1 MMLVEKSLAVM
12 KTSILIFIKLERNLR
27 KAKRMDEILFLINT
41 CVQGLNKENIFKQKM
56 KEFYISEVM
65 YYNIRKT
72 IIDAESITMTNK
84 KRKDSTEQ
92 NEKLKSKHTTM
103 FVNDSLSVF
112 GSNAVISLSKDH
124 LGNLQPNYFSKD
136 GMGRKS
142 KFSSTFNRRNLERF
156 KCSVA
161 TQDAT
166 SPERFCKSRVTE
178 INNVQVSVEK
188 MGVLDFLDEENAKGV
203 LDFEQLPRPK
213 QGAEYIFGLFKK
225 KQFKEDS
232 FDDVYNDSV
241 NVEGKSALYKSL
253 VSKKRW
259 LDVRKSTFTYEKENQ
274 ILKNRPLEVPRECKD
289 KEDVNFLKFFFE
301 VSNSQMLNQME
312 NFLAN
317 YLTISQNQRASFKK
331 STIRRKSLQSVL
343 SMLRKSDLQKG
354 KAFLTDSENEKM
366 MLSPIKSQN
375 DFKASR
381 FKRMTGRLTI
391 RHNRFRRENFMCR
404 NEKRSRSLY
413 LLNCQKE
420 FPKYSSF

>member
-1 MMLVEKSLAVM
+1 M

-27 KAKRMDEILFLINT
+27 KAKRMDEILFLIST

-72 IIDAESITMTNK
+72 IIDAESITMTKK
-84 KRKDSTEQ
+84 KRKNSNEQ
-92 NEKLKSKHTTM
+92 NDKSKHTTM

-112 GSNAVISLSKDH
+112 GSNTVISLSKDH

-161 TQDAT
+161 TQDAM
-166 SPERFCKSRVTE
+166 SPDRFCKSQVTE

-188 MGVLDFLDEENAKGV
+188 MAVLDFLDEENARGV

-213 QGAEYIFGLFKK
+213 QGAEYLFGLFKK

-232 FDDVYNDSV
+232 FEDVYNDGPKGESKT
-241 NVEGKSALYKSL
+241 ELYKSL
-253 VSKKRW
+253 ISKKRW
-259 LDVRKSTFTYEKENQ
+259 LEVRKSTFKYEKENQ
-274 ILKNRPLEVPRECKD
+274 ILKNRPLEIPRECKD

-354 KAFLTDSENEKM
+354 NAFLTDSENEKKV
-366 MLSPIKSQN
+366 LSPIKSQI
-375 DFKASR
+375 DFKTSR

-391 RHNRFRRENFMCR
+391 RHNRFKRENCLSR
-404 NEKRSRSLY
+404 NEKRSRSLS

-420 FPKYSSF
+420 FPKYSSFCIVL